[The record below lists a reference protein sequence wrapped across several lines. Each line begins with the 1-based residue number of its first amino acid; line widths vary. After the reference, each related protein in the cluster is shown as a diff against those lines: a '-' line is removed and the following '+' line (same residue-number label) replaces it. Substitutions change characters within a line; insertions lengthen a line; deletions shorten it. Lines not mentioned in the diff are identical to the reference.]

1 VAAGWRLNS
10 AGPSTPVAPLHYRRP
25 SASAKR
31 PASIKAK
38 LGPNLAGGPTVDSAD
53 AAAGPRLTRHRDF
66 MKLWAAQTV
75 SAFGA
80 RISREGLPLAAVLT
94 LHAGPAALG
103 ILAALSRGSA
113 MAVGLFAG
121 GLVDRSSRR
130 SIMVASD
137 LIRAVLLAAVPVI
150 ALLHHLTIWVVYAIA
165 LLVGAASVLFDIAD
179 QAFLPS
185 LVRKDQLME
194 ANSRLATTDGIA
206 ETAGPA
212 IAGGLVQLL
221 GAPFALA
228 VNAITYLVSA
238 VFLGS
243 LRKVEDKHVPA
254 EDAEPPNR
262 LSDLIVGFRALN
274 ADPVVRAVAVVML
287 IQGLFGGVFS
297 ALYMIFAIRVVGLA
311 PGLLGITIAVGGLG
325 ALIGA
330 ALGPWLT
337 RRIGMGP
344 MAAFTTLAYGLGLA
358 FIPLAP
364 GPGPHGSVVAGTGFM
379 MASQL
384 VGDAFGTACIV
395 GLTSLRQGRLRPEIM
410 GRAGAAL
417 AAGTG
422 ALLIVGALGG
432 GGLAQLIGMRPAMWV
447 AVAGF
452 ALAGVWAIASPIRRA
467 EA

>member
-1 VAAGWRLNS
+1 MDGAEL
-10 AGPSTPVAPLHYRRP
+10 APE
-25 SASAKR
+25 
-31 PASIKAK
+31 
-38 LGPNLAGGPTVDSAD
+38 T
-53 AAAGPRLTRHRDF
+53 RLTRHRDF

-94 LHAGPAALG
+94 LHAGPGALG

-113 MAVGLFAG
+113 MVVGLFAG

-130 SIMVASD
+130 SIMIASD
-137 LIRAVLLAAVPVI
+137 LIRGALLAAVPVI
-150 ALLHHLTIWVVYAIA
+150 ALLHHLSIGVIYAVA

-185 LVRKDQLME
+185 LVRKDQLVE
-194 ANSRLATTDGIA
+194 ANSKLATTDGVA

-212 IAGGLVQLL
+212 LAGGLVQLL

-228 VNAITYLVSA
+228 VNAVTYLASA
-238 VFLGS
+238 LFLGS
-243 LRKVEDKHVPA
+243 LRKVEDKHIPA
-254 EDAEPPNR
+254 EDAEPPTR
-262 LSDLIVGFRALN
+262 LSDLIIGFQALN
-274 ADPVVRAVAVVML
+274 ADPVVRSVAVVML

-297 ALYMIFAIRVVGLA
+297 ALYLIFAIRVVGLA
-311 PGLLGITIAVGGLG
+311 PALLGITIAVGGLG
-325 ALIGA
+325 SLIGA
-330 ALGPWLT
+330 VIGPWLT
-337 RRIGMGP
+337 RRIGIGP
-344 MAAFTTLAYGLGLA
+344 TTAFTTLAYGLGLV

-364 GPGPHGSVVAGTGFM
+364 EPGAHGSVVIGTGFM

-384 VGDAFGTACIV
+384 VGDTFGTACII
-395 GLTSLRQGRLRPEIM
+395 GLTSLRQGRLEPQIM

-422 ALLIVGALGG
+422 ALLILGALGG
-432 GGLAQLIGMRPAMWV
+432 GALADVIGMRPAMWV

-452 ALAGVWAIASPIRRA
+452 TLAGVWAFASPIRSGPRSV
-467 EA
+467 EGSGR